1 MIKLIFIL
9 APDSVIRSRVTTR
22 GAFFTSIAWLV
33 STFIYSYYV
42 QHFSHYDIFYGSLS
56 NIIVMM
62 MWIYILSC
70 SLVIGI
76 AINVQN
82 YRSYE
87 DKKKDIVDNK

>member
-1 MIKLIFIL
+1 MIKLIFTL
-9 APDSVIRSRVTTR
+9 APDSIIKSKVTNK
-22 GAFFTSIAWLV
+22 GAFFTSIAWLI

-76 AINVQN
+76 AINVQH
-82 YRSYE
+82 YRIYQNNIS
-87 DKKKDIVDNK
+87 KIVDNK